1 MIEFDRV
8 VNGIIRYLNANIF
21 TKMNDWQEMLAR
33 IAVSRII
40 GDANTLKATLS
51 SNPFVRTF
59 GIIDEA
65 GRVDVDGLMRDIK
78 AQIEAKGKLSFALP
92 MLGNFTFYPSDVD
105 ELHRYITEG

>member
-1 MIEFDRV
+1 MMDFDRV

-21 TKMNDWQEMLAR
+21 NKMNDWQEMLAR

-40 GDANTLKATLS
+40 GDTNTLKATLS
-51 SNPFVRTF
+51 SNGFVRTF

-78 AQIEAKGKLSFALP
+78 SQIEAKGKLSFALP
-92 MLGNFTFYPSDVD
+92 MFGNFTFYPSDVD
-105 ELHRYITEG
+105 DLHRYITEG